1 MTGRFLSRLRISQKL
16 LLSALAFSLPIAV
29 LLFFVVG
36 AYNRNIELARSEI
49 VGNRFCRYAYDLL
62 GLVSE
67 NLRLAGVVHAGD
79 ARSEASLHQVESET
93 EKVLTAFFAGWGRYG
108 GELLITA
115 PDLEK
120 AGMGYL
126 SPDSLRGTWDSIK
139 RARLAGNLAEM
150 EKLSGQL
157 LDSLEKLTTRAIGA
171 SHLFTDPDLDTCYLM
186 DAVHLGMPSLIAR
199 LYTVYGRLPAKE
211 NDAGLLT
218 EMARTLL
225 APAVVIQEADLPR
238 IRTDIEGS
246 IREDGNYYGVSVTLQ
261 SELFSLLGDFEVK
274 TRSFVSSVPALLH
287 PDADAGMAQRAR
299 EAARAAIVSGT
310 SFWRSAGAELHNML
324 QTRISVHVWRRA
336 TALLLSFLALALAVW
351 FVLRISRGITRPLEA
366 VTRIAAH
373 IASGDLGE
381 ARGVLAAHGGPRS
394 VGPGAGAGGDEA
406 CRLFQAFHSMIAG
419 LDSLLAQ
426 AARSGTQVSAAAA
439 RIATSARELE
449 AAVAEQASST
459 TEVSATSRQISS
471 TTQELAGTMTE
482 VTALSSEA
490 SRLAGSGRED
500 LRDIDSTV
508 RLLLVAALE
517 ISAKLDVIR
526 RRTAG
531 ITDIVSAI
539 TLVAN
544 RTNLLSLNAAIEAE
558 KAGESGRGFS
568 VVAREIRRLA
578 DQTSVAAMD
587 IEEMIS
593 EMHEAVTEGVSE
605 VGRFT
610 GQSTEASAKIGV
622 IIDRLGGVIDQTRSL
637 VPRFEV
643 VNQGMQAQSHS
654 AGQISQAMDRL
665 AEGIIQTRDSAAE
678 FKNVTDQIEEAARSL
693 QRELAAFTGSRA
705 AGAEAPGARR
715 PGADPVPFTQPRGEE
730 P

>member
-1 MTGRFLSRLRISQKL
+1 MTGRFLNRLRISQKL
-16 LLSALAFSLPIAV
+16 LLSSLAFSLPIAV
-29 LLFFVVG
+29 LLYFVVG

-67 NLRLAGVVHAGD
+67 NLRLAGMARPGD
-79 ARSEASLHQVESET
+79 AASEVPLHQVEQDT
-93 EKVLTAFFAGWGRYG
+93 EKALAAFFAGWGRYG
-108 GELLITA
+108 GELQITA

-126 SPDSLRGTWDSIK
+126 SPDTVRGLWASIR
-139 RARLAGNLAEM
+139 RARLAGNFAEV
-150 EKLSGQL
+150 ERLSCQL
-157 LDSLEKLTTRAIGA
+157 LGSLEKLTTRAIGV

-186 DAVHLGMPSLIAR
+186 DAVHLGMPNLIAR
-199 LYTVYGRLPAKE
+199 LYTVYGRLPGQGTG
-211 NDAGLLT
+211 AGVLT

-238 IRTDIEGS
+238 IRTDLEGA
-246 IREDGNYYGVSVTLQ
+246 IREDRNYYGVSVTLQ
-261 SELFSLLGDFEVK
+261 GELFTMLGDFEIK
-274 TRSFVSSVPALLH
+274 ARSFVSSVPALLH
-287 PDADAGMAQRAR
+287 PSADAAMAQRAR
-299 EAARAAIVSGT
+299 ETARAAIASGT
-310 SFWRSAGAELHNML
+310 SFWRAAGAELHNML
-324 QTRISVHVWRRA
+324 EARISVHGWRRA

-373 IASGDLGE
+373 IASGDLGK
-381 ARGVLAAHGGPRS
+381 AREILAAHGGARS
-394 VGPGAGAGGDEA
+394 GGPGAVAGGDEA
-406 CRLFQAFHSMIAG
+406 CRLFQAFHSMITG

-426 AARSGTQVSAAAA
+426 AARSGAQVSAAAA
-439 RIATSARELE
+439 RIAASARELE
-449 AAVAEQASST
+449 AAVAEQAAST
-459 TEVSATSRQISS
+459 TEVSTTSRQISS
-471 TTQELAGTMTE
+471 TTQDLAGTMTE

-490 SRLAGSGRED
+490 SRLTGSGRED

-508 RLLLVAALE
+508 QRLLAAALE

-587 IEEMIS
+587 IEAMIT
-593 EMHEAVTEGVSE
+593 EMHEAVTEGVAE

-610 GQSTEASAKIGV
+610 GQTTEASAKIGV
-622 IIDRLGGVIDQTRSL
+622 IIDRLGGVIDQTGSL

-643 VNQGMQAQSHS
+643 VNQGMQIQSQS

-665 AEGIIQTRDSAAE
+665 AEGILQTRDSAAE

-693 QRELAAFTGSRA
+693 QRELAAFTGSRGTVA
-705 AGAEAPGARR
+705 DAP
-715 PGADPVPFTQPRGEE
+715 
-730 P
+730 